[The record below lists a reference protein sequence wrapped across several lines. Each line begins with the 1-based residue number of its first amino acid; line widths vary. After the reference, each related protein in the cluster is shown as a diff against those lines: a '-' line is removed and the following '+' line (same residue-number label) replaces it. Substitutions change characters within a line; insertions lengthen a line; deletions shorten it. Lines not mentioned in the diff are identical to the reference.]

1 MNLRTLQP
9 FLIFA
14 FLIITAF
21 ITADMVNTMGQ
32 GAMQA
37 LPGFKIPD
45 TIKRKEVAIQ
55 TPVVEGE
62 EEAAVSTPSEALP
75 PIKLLGTITGA
86 FPYAVVLDLAGNKQ
100 ELYRLRNDVGSGWLI
115 DEIEKNRVVL
125 TRGEIKEVLE
135 VKFIEA
141 EPKAEVGAG
150 LKPAPTGTGI
160 RLDSRDVE
168 GALSDL
174 NKVMTQARV
183 VPNMVEGKTSGY
195 RIFNIAPASIYTKLG
210 LQNND
215 VVERVNG
222 VEIKSPDALYQLFQ
236 QIKNERKIA
245 LDFNRGG
252 RRESVNIEIK

>member
-1 MNLRTLQP
+1 MNIRILQP

-14 FLIITAF
+14 FLIITAY
-21 ITADMVNTMGQ
+21 ITADMVNIIGK
-32 GAMQA
+32 GALQTLPSFRMSERIKKQQPTIQASVEEAGEETNIASLSAA
-37 LPGFKIPD
+37 LPS
-45 TIKRKEVAIQ
+45 V
-55 TPVVEGE
+55 
-62 EEAAVSTPSEALP
+62 
-75 PIKLLGTITGA
+75 KLLGTVTGA
-86 FPYAVVLDLAGNKQ
+86 LPYAVFLDIGSNKQ
-100 ELYRLRNDVGSGWLI
+100 EIYRLKSDVGAGWLVS
-115 DEIEKNRVVL
+115 EIEKNKVVL
-125 TRGEIKEVLE
+125 INGDKKEVLE
-135 VKFIEA
+135 VKFIER

-150 LKPAPTGTGI
+150 LKPASTGI
-160 RLDSRDVE
+160 RLDPRDVE

-222 VEIKSPDALYQLFQ
+222 VEIKSPDALYQLFH

-245 LDFNRGG
+245 LDFNRSGK
-252 RRESVNIEIK
+252 RESISIEIR

>member
-9 FLIFA
+9 FLIFV

-21 ITADMVNTMGQ
+21 ITADMVNTIGR
-32 GAMQA
+32 GTMQTLPSFKMPERIKKQPPTIEASVEETGEETTVASPATA
-37 LPGFKIPD
+37 LPS
-45 TIKRKEVAIQ
+45 V
-55 TPVVEGE
+55 
-62 EEAAVSTPSEALP
+62 
-75 PIKLLGTITGA
+75 KLLGTVTGA
-86 FPYAVVLDLAGNKQ
+86 LPYAVFLDIGSNKQ
-100 ELYRLRNDVGSGWLI
+100 EIYRLKSDVGAGWLI
-115 DEIEKNRVVL
+115 SEIEKNRVVL
-125 TRGEIKEVLE
+125 INGDKKEVLE
-135 VKFIEA
+135 VKFIEG
-141 EPKAEVGAG
+141 EPKAEAGAG
-150 LKPAPTGTGI
+150 LKPVSTGI
-160 RLDSRDVE
+160 RLDPRDVE

-245 LDFNRGG
+245 LDLNRGG
-252 RRESVNIEIK
+252 RRESVNIEIR

>member
-9 FLIFA
+9 FLIFT

-21 ITADMVNTMGQ
+21 ITADMVNTIGK
-32 GAMQA
+32 GAMQT
-37 LPGFKIPD
+37 LPSFRMPER
-45 TIKRKEVAIQ
+45 IKKQQPAIEAS
-55 TPVVEGE
+55 V
-62 EEAAVSTPSEALP
+62 EEAGEDANVTSAAGLPSV
-75 PIKLLGTITGA
+75 KLLGTVTGV
-86 FPYAVVLDLAGNKQ
+86 FPYAVFLDIGSNKQ
-100 ELYRLRNDVGSGWLI
+100 EIYRLKSDVGAGWI
-115 DEIEKNRVVL
+115 IGEIEKNKVVL
-125 TRGEIKEVLE
+125 ISGDKKNILE

-141 EPKAEVGAG
+141 EPSKPETVGAAH
-150 LKPAPTGTGI
+150 PTGI
-160 RLDSRDVE
+160 RLDPRDVE

-195 RIFNIAPASIYTKLG
+195 RIFNIAPGSIYVKIG

-252 RRESVNIEIK
+252 RRESVTIEIR